1 MSFGLNNWNNNQQ
14 VRDRMENDALEY
26 QMRETNPEQAK
37 KDLDK
42 ANKDLEH
49 CRKFNTTLQYE
60 YNNLRKGLEKN
71 DKNR

>member
-37 KDLDK
+37 KDL
-42 ANKDLEH
+42 ASRMSVRGAILILLVIVLAVLLF
-49 CRKFNTTLQYE
+49 R
-60 YNNLRKGLEKN
+60 GM
-71 DKNR
+71 